1 MAQGQRHKQ
10 SPNFK
15 YRSTGTRIPP
25 YLLIPTAGLAGSLV
39 LGYYHF
45 LEEAPFTKRKRLLA
59 TVRNDFIQGYRGGI
73 FSSLSLSLSLG
84 CS

>member
-1 MAQGQRHKQ
+1 MVQRQHQKR

-15 YRSTGTRIPP
+15 YQSTGTRIPP

-39 LGYYHF
+39 FGYYYF

-59 TVRNDFIQGYRGGI
+59 TVRNDLIKRNE
-73 FSSLSLSLSLG
+73 
-84 CS
+84 